1 MRYDVVV
8 IGAGPGGY
16 VAAIRAGQLG
26 LKTLV
31 VERWKV
37 GGVCLNV
44 GCIPTKALIH
54 AAHTRVSV
62 IEAKKIGLEGEVRVD
77 LERLNAWKERV
88 VNRLVKGVEFLF
100 KRNGVELVR
109 GEGRLLSPG
118 KVEVRT
124 AEGEVKV
131 FEAGNVVLATGSR
144 PKYLKGLERDGE
156 RIWDSNDAVAL
167 REIPESML
175 VVGAGAV
182 GLEFA
187 YVYRN
192 LGTERVT
199 VVDIMEQV
207 LPGTDREM
215 ANAYARILR
224 KVGIEVRLSTTVKAV
239 EGDGTVVLST
249 PEGEVRERYDKILV
263 AVGRLP
269 NTEFLKDSG
278 VRLDGRGFVSVS
290 DRMESNLPGVFAI
303 GDITPGPMLAHRAQK
318 EGVLVAEVIA
328 GLNVKRSWKH
338 VPAVVY
344 TYPEYAT
351 VGLSEERAREMGYDV
366 VVGRFPM
373 SALGRAQTMGGV
385 DGLVKVVAERGSHR
399 LLGVHILSPEASS
412 LISEA
417 TLAVERGLTLEELEE
432 VVHPHP
438 TVSEALMEAAGNA
451 LKKAIHVLN

>member
-1 MRYDVVV
+1 MRYDVIV

-54 AAHTRVSV
+54 AAHTRASV
-62 IEAKKIGLEGEVRVD
+62 REAKKLGLDGEVKVN
-77 LERLNAWKERV
+77 LARLNAWKDRV

-100 KRNGVELVR
+100 KRNGVSLIR

-124 AEGEVKV
+124 EDGEVKV
-131 FEAGNVVLATGSR
+131 FEARSVVLATGSR
-144 PKYLKGLERDGE
+144 PKYLRGLERDGE
-156 RIWDSNDAVAL
+156 RIWDSNDAVAM
-167 REIPESML
+167 REIPGSML

-192 LGTERVT
+192 LGTERIT
-199 VVDIMEQV
+199 VVDIMDQV
-207 LPGTDREM
+207 VPGTDREM
-215 ANAYARILR
+215 ADAYSRALR
-224 KVGIEVRLSTTVKAV
+224 KMGIDVRLSTTVKAV
-239 EGDGTVVLST
+239 EKDGTVVLST
-249 PEGEVRERYDKILV
+249 PKGEVRERYERILV
-263 AVGRLP
+263 AVGRVP
-269 NTEFLKDSG
+269 NTEFLRDSG
-278 VRLDGRGFVSVS
+278 IHLDGRGFVPVS
-290 DRMESNLPGVFAI
+290 DRMETNLPGVFAI

-328 GLNVKRSWKH
+328 GLNVKKAWKY

-344 TYPEYAT
+344 TFPEYAT

-385 DGLVKVVAERGSHR
+385 EGLVKVVAERGSNR
-399 LLGVHILSPEASS
+399 LLGIHVLAPEASS

-417 TLAVERGLTLEELEE
+417 TLALERGLTLEELEE

-451 LKKAIHVLN
+451 LKKAIHILN

>member
-1 MRYDVVV
+1 MRYDVIV

-54 AAHTRVSV
+54 AAHTRASV
-62 IEAKKIGLEGEVRVD
+62 KEAKKFGLDGEVKVD
-77 LERLNAWKERV
+77 LARLNAWKDRV

-100 KRNGVELVR
+100 KRNGVSLIR

-124 AEGEVKV
+124 EDGEVKV
-131 FEAGNVVLATGSR
+131 FEARSIVLATGSR

-156 RIWDSNDAVAL
+156 RIWDSNDAVAM
-167 REIPESML
+167 REIPGSML

-192 LGTERVT
+192 LGTERIT
-199 VVDIMEQV
+199 VVDIMDQV
-207 LPGTDREM
+207 VPGTDREM
-215 ANAYARILR
+215 ADAYSRALR
-224 KVGIEVRLSTTVKAV
+224 KMGIDVRLSTTVKAV
-239 EGDGTVVLST
+239 EEDGTVVLST
-249 PEGEVRERYDKILV
+249 PKGEVRERYERILV
-263 AVGRLP
+263 AVGRVP
-269 NTEFLKDSG
+269 NTEFLRDSG
-278 VRLDGRGFVSVS
+278 IHLDGRGFVPVS
-290 DRMESNLPGVFAI
+290 DRMETNLPGVFAI

-328 GLNVKRSWKH
+328 GLNVKKAWKY

-344 TYPEYAT
+344 TFPEYAT

-385 DGLVKVVAERGSHR
+385 EGLVKVVAERGSNR
-399 LLGVHILSPEASS
+399 LLGIHVLAPEASS

-417 TLAVERGLTLEELEE
+417 TLALERGLTLEELEE

-451 LKKAIHVLN
+451 LKKAIHILN

>member
-1 MRYDVVV
+1 MKYDLVV

-44 GCIPTKALIH
+44 GCIPTKALLH
-54 AAHTRVSV
+54 VAHTRASV
-62 IEAKKIGLEGEVRVD
+62 REAKKMGLDGDVRVD
-77 LERLNAWKERV
+77 LARLNAWKERV
-88 VNRLVKGVEFLF
+88 VGRLVKGVEFLF
-100 KRNGVELVR
+100 KRNGVSLVK

-124 AEGEVKV
+124 ENGETKV
-131 FEAGNVVLATGSR
+131 FEADNVVLATGSR
-144 PKYLKGLERDGE
+144 PRYLKGLERDGE
-156 RIWDSNDAVAL
+156 RIWDSNDAVAT
-167 REIPESML
+167 REIPGSML

-187 YVYRN
+187 YVYRH

-199 VVDIMEQV
+199 VVDIMDQV
-207 LPGTDREM
+207 MPGTDREM
-215 ANAYARILR
+215 ANAYVRILR
-224 KVGIEVRLSTTVKAV
+224 KTGIEFRLSTTVKAV
-239 EGDGTVVLST
+239 EEDGTVVLST
-249 PEGEVRERYDKILV
+249 PDGEVRDRYDRVLV
-263 AVGRLP
+263 AVGRVP
-269 NTEFLKDSG
+269 NTEFLKDTG
-278 VRLDGRGFVSVS
+278 INLNDRGLIPVS

-303 GDITPGPMLAHRAQK
+303 GDITPGPMLAHRAHK

-328 GLNVKRSWKH
+328 GLNVRKSWKY

-373 SALGRAQTMGGV
+373 SASGRAQTMGGV
-385 DGLVKVVAERGSHR
+385 DGLVKVIAERGSHR
-399 LLGVHILSPEASS
+399 LLGIHVLSPEASS
-412 LISEA
+412 IISEA
-417 TLAVERGLTLEELEE
+417 TLALERGLTLEEVEE
-432 VVHPHP
+432 VIHPHP

-451 LKKAIHVLN
+451 LKKAIHILN